1 MVRFTFFSVL
11 ALMCMMFISCSE
23 NKKSIA
29 ELTTEELAALDSTKN
44 AIQNTLLNEGKFEE
58 GLNAL
63 QTLQEQYFDDPQ
75 IPFIKA
81 FVLDTLGQ
89 KEEAQKSFEESRVLF
104 DQSLAKEPNLKNA
117 INRAFCTLLID
128 GDEAYQKELNGLEE
142 NAAYKDSL
150 NMNTIMVLRMM
161 NTATLN
167 EMKKGS
173 FGNMNL
179 RGSDN
184 QLEEEVK
191 ARIYDIYQQISEAY
205 ADFTSSTLDTSKFFS
220 STLKKLWNQLPDDD
234 LVVDFDP
241 FIDAQDFDHIS
252 VADIEV
258 TNLQEKRADAKVTV
272 DIGFTEPSII
282 VFKMVKELDENKNPN
297 WMINDFVFN
306 TEKKKQRIFTLT
318 SMILRDIAKNV
329 EKEE

>member
-11 ALMCMMFISCSE
+11 ALVCMMFFSCSE
-23 NKKSIA
+23 SKKSIA

-184 QLEEEVK
+184 QL
-191 ARIYDIYQQISEAY
+191 
-205 ADFTSSTLDTSKFFS
+205 
-220 STLKKLWNQLPDDD
+220 
-234 LVVDFDP
+234 
-241 FIDAQDFDHIS
+241 
-252 VADIEV
+252 
-258 TNLQEKRADAKVTV
+258 
-272 DIGFTEPSII
+272 
-282 VFKMVKELDENKNPN
+282 
-297 WMINDFVFN
+297 
-306 TEKKKQRIFTLT
+306 
-318 SMILRDIAKNV
+318 
-329 EKEE
+329 

>member
-1 MVRFTFFSVL
+1 M
-11 ALMCMMFISCSE
+11 
-23 NKKSIA
+23 
-29 ELTTEELAALDSTKN
+29 
-44 AIQNTLLNEGKFEE
+44 
-58 GLNAL
+58 
-63 QTLQEQYFDDPQ
+63 
-75 IPFIKA
+75 
-81 FVLDTLGQ
+81 LDTLGQ

-191 ARIYDIYQQISEAY
+191 ARIYDIYQQIS
-205 ADFTSSTLDTSKFFS
+205 
-220 STLKKLWNQLPDDD
+220 
-234 LVVDFDP
+234 
-241 FIDAQDFDHIS
+241 AQDFDHIS

-258 TNLQEKRADAKVTV
+258 TNLQEKRANAKVTV

-282 VFKMVKELDENKNPN
+282 VFKMVKELDENKTPN

>member
-1 MVRFTFFSVL
+1 MVRFKFISVL
-11 ALMCMMFISCSE
+11 ALACIMFISCSE
-23 NKKSIA
+23 SKKSIA

-44 AIQNTLLNEGKFEE
+44 AIQNTLLKDGKFEE

-63 QTLQEQYFDDPQ
+63 QALQEQYFDDPQ

-89 KEEAQKSFEESRVLF
+89 KEEAQKSIEASRDLF
-104 DQSLAKEPNLKNA
+104 DQSLAKEPNLQYA
-117 INRAFCTLLID
+117 INRALCTLLID
-128 GDEAYQKELNGLEE
+128 GDDAYQKELTGLEE

-150 NMNTIMVLRMM
+150 NMNTIMILRMM

-167 EMKKGS
+167 EFKKGS
-173 FGNMNL
+173 FNNL

-205 ADFTSSTLDTSKFFS
+205 SDFTSSTLDKSQFFS

-282 VFKMVKELDENKNPN
+282 VFKMVKELDENKTPN
-297 WMINDFVFN
+297 WMINDIVFN

-318 SMILRDIAKNV
+318 NMILRDIARNV
-329 EKEE
+329 EKE

>member
-11 ALMCMMFISCSE
+11 ALVCMMFFSCSE

-44 AIQNTLLNEGKFEE
+44 AIQNTLLNEGKFQE

-63 QTLQEQYFDDPQ
+63 QALQEQYFDDPQ

-167 EMKKGS
+167 EMKKGT

-191 ARIYDIYQQISEAY
+191 ARIYDIYQQIS
-205 ADFTSSTLDTSKFFS
+205 
-220 STLKKLWNQLPDDD
+220 D